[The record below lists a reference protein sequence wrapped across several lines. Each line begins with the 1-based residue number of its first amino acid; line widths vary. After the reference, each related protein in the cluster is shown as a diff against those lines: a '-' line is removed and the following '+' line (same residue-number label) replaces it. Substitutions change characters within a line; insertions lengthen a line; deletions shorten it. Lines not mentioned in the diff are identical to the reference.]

1 MLSISF
7 TEAYNILI
15 PKPDKDSTKEK
26 IQANIADEYR
36 QKNSEQNSSKLNST
50 KHEKNHAS

>member
-7 TEAYNILI
+7 PEAYNIWI
-15 PKPDKDSTKEK
+15 PKPDKDSTKKK

-36 QKNSEQNSSKLNST
+36 CKNS
-50 KHEKNHAS
+50 